1 MPTANQRRKELYA
14 LMGKLPAR
22 RRPIE
27 ARTVAV
33 EERDGYLLEKLLLDL
48 NGLEP
53 VPAFFT
59 RPAGSDGP
67 WPAVLYNHAHG
78 GRNDIGKNELLAGC
92 SYMQRPPY
100 AQVLAERGVCALCI
114 DTWAFGERQG
124 RKESEIFKEML
135 WRGRVMWGMM
145 VYDSLRAVDYLAG
158 RRDVQADRIA
168 TLGLSMGST
177 MAWWTA
183 ALHERVKVT
192 VDICCLTE
200 FEDLVAMR
208 GLDEHGVYYYVPDL
222 LNHFSCAQINALIA
236 PRAHLGLAGNADRL
250 TPPAGLD
257 KIDAHLRAVYRKARA
272 PQAWRLSRYECGHME
287 TAAMRVEI
295 LEFLA
300 RWL

>member
-1 MPTANQRRKELYA
+1 MSTPEQRREELYA
-14 LMGKLPAR
+14 LMGRLPDR
-22 RRPIE
+22 DRPIA

-33 EERDGYLLEKLLLDL
+33 EQREGYVLEKLMLDL

-53 VPAFFT
+53 VPAYFT
-59 RPAGSDGP
+59 RPAEGDGP

-78 GRNDIGKNELLAGC
+78 GYYHLGKDELIQGV
-92 SYMQRPPY
+92 SYLQSPCY
-100 AQVLAERGVCALCI
+100 AQALAARGICALCI
-114 DTWAFGERQG
+114 DAWAFGERRG
-124 RKESEIFKEML
+124 RAESEIFKEML

-145 VYDSLRAVDYLAG
+145 VYDNLRALDYLCG
-158 RRDVQADRIA
+158 RPEVQADRVA

-183 ALHERVKVT
+183 ALDERVKVT

-208 GLDEHGVYYYVPDL
+208 GLDGHGIYYYVPDL
-222 LNHFSCAQINALIA
+222 LNHFTCAEINALIA

-257 KIDAHLRAVYRKARA
+257 KIDAHLRTVYADAGA
-272 PQAWRLSRYECGHME
+272 PGAWRLSRYECGHME
-287 TAAMRVEI
+287 TASMRAEI
-295 LEFLA
+295 MEFLD
-300 RWL
+300 RRL